1 MLKIASAFGGGIAQ
15 TGNVCGALIG
25 ALMVLGFKYG
35 GGERG
40 KNCAY
45 VARRLLNE
53 FKSLNG
59 SIICREL
66 IGFIP
71 SQVTGED
78 LQQAFQKRTFN
89 KCQKYVKDVSKML
102 EKLL

>member
-1 MLKIASAFGGGIAQ
+1 MHSRALGIAQ

-35 GGERG
+35 GSERG
-40 KNCAY
+40 KNCAH

-53 FKSLNG
+53 FKSHNG

-71 SQVTGED
+71 SQVKDED
-78 LQQAFQKRTFN
+78 LQQAFQKRAFN